1 MGMTVLAYN
10 RSDKSKQM
18 QEDGVIPV
26 TLEEAFI
33 NGDLVSL
40 HLAASPDTRHIVD
53 ARVLSLM
60 KKAVISSIQ
69 AGGVFWMKRPLP
81 GL

>member
-1 MGMTVLAYN
+1 MGMTVLAYT

-40 HLAASPDTRHIVD
+40 P
-53 ARVLSLM
+53 
-60 KKAVISSIQ
+60 
-69 AGGVFWMKRPLP
+69 
-81 GL
+81 